1 MTIEAAAAVAVPEP
15 EGPVPLP
22 DTVPALRMEV
32 RSRTITEATA
42 AAARLMGVAPEEL
55 VGRAFVD
62 LVCSSERQAIG
73 RRLDDVMLL
82 GRDAFG
88 AIALCPRGVPSVWV
102 EIDAHYVY
110 KYGQRVEM
118 VVRRLD
124 RVAPIVQSAPTE
136 SESNGVL
143 AGGERVHD
151 GAGGADGRAASG
163 HARALHEAT
172 APFQVQ
178 TDSGQLPEPSP
189 LNAVSTPE
197 PAPTDAVSTPEPT
210 AEEIAVPGTP
220 SAAVLQTAAAAMA
233 ALEAASKAHT
243 ALTPAATAH
252 ASPTTAGR
260 AAVSD
265 VAAGFTSAEP
275 DLGAANAHAHAM
287 GLSGATT
294 ALAMG
299 ALESAGVAALAVAGD
314 GTVDSA
320 TSATERRLGLPIAR
334 VRGTHLAD
342 LFDLP
347 EAAGR
352 ALTHAR
358 AQGLRQ
364 SVLGKLS
371 GSQEQVFLDW
381 VPGPG
386 AGSGLVLVGTGEAA
400 RDQKPREADRT
411 QAKLL
416 SFVAHDVRGAVV
428 NVTMGIRLVISELS
442 GSPALVTA
450 ERALKES
457 EAAQSIIDDLLLVT
471 RPGGRRRVPL
481 SVNAIVTDVVEGRMA
496 AASERGLTMHWN
508 PGPELEV
515 PAELSS
521 LARALG
527 NLIDNAL
534 QVTEA
539 PGSVTIASAPNERT
553 RPGVSIT
560 ITDTGPGIPDDIRP
574 IVFEP
579 FITGRDGGTGLGL
592 AIVQRVVLDHGGQ
605 VDFVTSHEE
614 GTTFTIWLP
623 AE

>member
-1 MTIEAAAAVAVPEP
+1 MTIEAATAVAAPEP

-32 RSRTITEATA
+32 RGRTITEATA
-42 AAARLMGVAPEEL
+42 AVARLMGVAADEL

-62 LVCSSERQAIG
+62 LVCSAERQAVG

-88 AIALCPRGVPSVWV
+88 AIALCPRGEPTAWV

-110 KYGQRVEM
+110 KHGQRVEM

-124 RVAPIVQSAPTE
+124 R
-136 SESNGVL
+136 
-143 AGGERVHD
+143 
-151 GAGGADGRAASG
+151 
-163 HARALHEAT
+163 
-172 APFQVQ
+172 
-178 TDSGQLPEPSP
+178 
-189 LNAVSTPE
+189 
-197 PAPTDAVSTPEPT
+197 PAPVLELVPEPT
-210 AEEIAVPGTP
+210 AAPEPAAPGPDSITEPAGLERAAPVLEAPRPDDNRGQVAGLTEPAVSADARLSLVTEPEASVDARLALVADPEASADARPVPVTEPPALAVPDLLL
-220 SAAVLQTAAAAMA
+220 AA
-233 ALEAASKAHT
+233 
-243 ALTPAATAH
+243 
-252 ASPTTAGR
+252 
-260 AAVSD
+260 
-265 VAAGFTSAEP
+265 AEP
-275 DLGAANAHAHAM
+275 DLGAANAHAHAL

-299 ALESAGVAALAVAGD
+299 ALESAGVAALAVASD

-320 TSATERRLGLPIAR
+320 TSATEKRLGLPIAR

-352 ALTHAR
+352 ALAHAR
-358 AQGLRQ
+358 REGLRQ

-386 AGSGLVLVGTGEAA
+386 TGSGLVLVGTGEAA
-400 RDQKPREADRT
+400 RDQAPREADRT

-428 NVTMGIRLVISELS
+428 NVTMGIRLVLSELA
-442 GSPALVTA
+442 GHPALVSA

-457 EAAQSIIDDLLLVT
+457 VAAQTIIDDLLLVT

-496 AASERGLTMHWN
+496 AAADRGLGLIWN
-508 PGPELEV
+508 PGPNLEV

-521 LARALG
+521 LARAVG

-534 QVTEA
+534 QCTNP
-539 PGSVTIASAPNERT
+539 PGTVIVASALNERT
-553 RPGVSIT
+553 RPGVT
-560 ITDTGPGIPDDIRP
+560 ITVADTGPGIPDDIRP

-605 VDFVTSHEE
+605 VDFVTSSET